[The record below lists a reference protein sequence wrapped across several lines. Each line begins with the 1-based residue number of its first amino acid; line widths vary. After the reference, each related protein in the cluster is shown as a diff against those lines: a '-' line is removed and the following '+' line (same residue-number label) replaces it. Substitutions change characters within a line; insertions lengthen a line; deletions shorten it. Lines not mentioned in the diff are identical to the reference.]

1 LEVAIDKLSI
11 SMEPDLASVVREAAA
26 EDGVSVSAWLST
38 AAHDRIRNR
47 LLRRALDAEALE
59 FGPLTSREVDD
70 LITEAFTEAVEVG
83 PKATR
88 RKSA

>member
-1 LEVAIDKLSI
+1 VSIDKLSI
-11 SMEPDLASVVREAAA
+11 SMEPELASVVREAAA
-26 EDGVSVSAWLST
+26 EDGVSVSSWLSS

-47 LLRRALDAEALE
+47 LLRRALDAEAIE
-59 FGPLTSREVDD
+59 FGPLTTREVED
-70 LITEAFTEAVEVG
+70 LVAEAFADGILVG